1 MSQLIKFLYF
11 LDRIYICTRFN
22 LFYVLSGQSCTHRL
36 GLWWNL
42 IRQLIFLLDET
53 SALVLTLSM
62 KQSGKQRG
70 RPKPRVINIL
80 ITNSCPLLHVPKII
94 FFLSCRD
101 TPIITPN
108 RSFSP
113 LFPFLLVF
121 MLILLFKFPFSF
133 HLSSIFFFPISSPFS
148 YFFLNDIKKTLQ
160 EDKKYVNFK
169 YNLL

>member
-62 KQSGKQRG
+62 KQSGKKRG
-70 RPKPRVINIL
+70 RPKPRVKNIL

-94 FFLSCRD
+94 YFFLLPRYA
-101 TPIITPN
+101 N
-108 RSFSP
+108 NVSFSP

-121 MLILLFKFPFSF
+121 MYGISYFLSSHFPFIFPLSFSFLFLLSF
-133 HLSSIFFFPISSPFS
+133 HI
-148 YFFLNDIKKTLQ
+148 FFLNDFKTNLQ
-160 EDKKYVNFK
+160 EDKKYVNF
-169 YNLL
+169 